1 MVLYVFRCE
10 SGCGTIKQLYSMSS
24 RPDVIECPGCN
35 SAARRL
41 ISAPNIGRGGVGMA
55 LQDAT
60 RATADRPAVVSS
72 PTPGARR
79 RQQKITTNPLH
90 QKLPRPS

>member
-1 MVLYVFRCE
+1 LVLYVFRCE
-10 SGCGTIKQLYSMSS
+10 SGCGTTKQLYSMSS
-24 RPDVIECPGCN
+24 RPDVIECPSCN
-35 SAARRL
+35 GAARRL

-72 PTPGARR
+72 PSPGTR
-79 RQQKITTNPLH
+79 RQKQKVTTNPLH
-90 QKLPRPS
+90 QKLPRP